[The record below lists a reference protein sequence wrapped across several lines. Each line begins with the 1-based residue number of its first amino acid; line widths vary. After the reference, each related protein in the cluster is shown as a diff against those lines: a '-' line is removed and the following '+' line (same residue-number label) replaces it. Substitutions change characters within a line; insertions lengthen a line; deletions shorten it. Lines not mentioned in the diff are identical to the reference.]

1 MDKINKKLNIPNKL
15 TIFRFII
22 AFLIMI
28 LFVLELDFKFL
39 IILSLFSTGVITDA
53 LDGYLARNYFEITT
67 FGKLMDPL
75 ADKVLLVVVLIGLV
89 EFEMLKG
96 WMVACIFAREL
107 MITGLRLL
115 LVSDNQIIS
124 ANIWGK
130 LKTIIQM
137 VFVLLLL
144 CGLAF
149 PNISIFPTVNSVY
162 AFYLGVIMVFV
173 TLFSGYKY
181 FYTYREFIKDS

>member
-89 EFEMLKG
+89 EFE
-96 WMVACIFAREL
+96 
-107 MITGLRLL
+107 
-115 LVSDNQIIS
+115 S
-124 ANIWGK
+124 K
-130 LKTIIQM
+130 L
-137 VFVLLLL
+137 FL
-144 CGLAF
+144 
-149 PNISIFPTVNSVY
+149 
-162 AFYLGVIMVFV
+162 
-173 TLFSGYKY
+173 
-181 FYTYREFIKDS
+181 

>member
-96 WMVACIFAREL
+96 WMVACIFAREF

-130 LKTIIQM
+130 IKNNYSDGI
-137 VFVLLLL
+137 
-144 CGLAF
+144 C
-149 PNISIFPTVNSVY
+149 
-162 AFYLGVIMVFV
+162 FV
-173 TLFSGYKY
+173 TIMWFSLSKY
-181 FYTYREFIKDS
+181 FIFSNSKFCLCFLSGRNNGFCNII